1 MLCSVFLLPTY
12 LPLLALHG
20 LVKAAGVVAGNEPHE
35 LVEENGGGEKRTAG
49 GGAQHPQHGEE
60 DGDGQHREDLQ
71 PGANHRRKQPE
82 KQKQH

>member
-1 MLCSVFLLPTY
+1 MRRNMCCNFFLPLTH

-20 LVKAAGVVAGNEPHE
+20 LVEAAGVVAGNEPHE
-35 LVEENGGGEKRTAG
+35 LVEENGGGEERTAR

-71 PGANHRRKQPE
+71 PGANHCRKQP
-82 KQKQH
+82 